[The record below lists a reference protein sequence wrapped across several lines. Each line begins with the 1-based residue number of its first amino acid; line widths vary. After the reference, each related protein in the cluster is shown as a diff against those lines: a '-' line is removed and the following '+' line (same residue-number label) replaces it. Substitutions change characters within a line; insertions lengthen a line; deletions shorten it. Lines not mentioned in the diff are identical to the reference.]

1 MLANFFHNSN
11 KRNFIKWKIIF
22 INLSCF
28 ITKDI
33 LFFCIY
39 AKNDSNIYL
48 ICFIIQTKKILLQ
61 IKSEWSSICFII
73 KIKNSIIQMK
83 NDPILSNLFYNP
95 SERNTLIIKKKN
107 NPTFCNLFYNIQM
120 KKFCYGPKMKPACTQ
135 FHRSIL
141 LKVNN
146 INTFL
151 CIITT
156 GSVLFLVASLAWLI
170 SI

>member
-95 SERNTLIIKKKN
+95 SERNTLIIKKK
-107 NPTFCNLFYNIQM
+107 I
-120 KKFCYGPKMKPACTQ
+120 TQ
-135 FHRSIL
+135 HFAICFITSKWKNFVTGQKWNRRARNFIVRSFWKL
-141 LKVNN
+141 
-146 INTFL
+146 
-151 CIITT
+151 II
-156 GSVLFLVASLAWLI
+156 
-170 SI
+170 